1 MALLFPRVIKSCTF
15 KMTSNSCSLKQK
27 NLKRRTKGRGTV
39 VSYHNRAE
47 MSQTQEKLTTLNQ
60 GQFNIILSSQTSFC
74 FFCWL
79 HDKCIL
85 NT

>member
-27 NLKRRTKGRGTV
+27 NLKRRTKERGTV

-47 MSQTQEKLTTLNQ
+47 MSQT
-60 GQFNIILSSQTSFC
+60 
-74 FFCWL
+74 
-79 HDKCIL
+79 
-85 NT
+85 

>member
-27 NLKRRTKGRGTV
+27 NLKRHTKERDTV
-39 VSYHNRAE
+39 VSYHNGAE
-47 MSQTQEKLTTLNQ
+47 MSQTQDELTTSNQ

-74 FFCWL
+74 ISV
-79 HDKCIL
+79 DCIT
-85 NT
+85 NAF

>member
-27 NLKRRTKGRGTV
+27 NLKRYTKERGII

-47 MSQTQEKLTTLNQ
+47 MSQTKDKLTTLNQ
-60 GQFNIILSSQTSFC
+60 GQFNIILSSQTRFC
-74 FFCWL
+74 ISVE
-79 HDKCIL
+79 CIT
-85 NT
+85 NAF

>member
-27 NLKRRTKGRGTV
+27 NLKRHTKERDTV
-39 VSYHNRAE
+39 VSYHNGAE
-47 MSQTQEKLTTLNQ
+47 MSQTQDELTTLNQ

-74 FFCWL
+74 ISV
-79 HDKCIL
+79 DCIT
-85 NT
+85 NAF

>member
-27 NLKRRTKGRGTV
+27 NLKRHTKERGTV

-47 MSQTQEKLTTLNQ
+47 MSQIQDKLTTLNQ
-60 GQFNIILSSQTSFC
+60 GQFNIILSSQTSFYVS
-74 FFCWL
+74 L
-79 HDKCIL
+79 HYI
-85 NT
+85 TSAF